1 MEDEKTEDLQAEKLQ
16 EEAPKN
22 DAPTKEE
29 KTIEQ
34 LEHHIEDLSDRL
46 LRSVAE
52 AENIR
57 RRYEKQIE
65 DVKEYAISS
74 FAKDLISVVDNL
86 HRAIQFVPA
95 NLDPSVKALF
105 DGVMMTH
112 KELQS
117 MLSKHGV
124 IAIEP
129 KEGDKFDYNLHH
141 AISQVESAEAEEGS
155 VVGLMQA
162 GYKIKDRL
170 LRPATV
176 SVAKQK

>member
-1 MEDEKTEDLQAEKLQ
+1 MEDEKFEEIQEEKHKD
-16 EEAPKN
+16 EAPKEGHK
-22 DAPTKEE
+22 KEE

-46 LRSVAE
+46 LRTVAE
-52 AENIR
+52 TENIR

-65 DVKEYAISS
+65 EVKEYAISS
-74 FAKDLISVVDNL
+74 FAKDLISVLDNL
-86 HRAIQFVPA
+86 HRAIQFVPE
-95 NLDPSVKALF
+95 NLEPSVKALF
-105 DGVMMTH
+105 DGVMMTN

-141 AISQVESAEAEEGS
+141 AISHAESEAEEGS
-155 VVGLMQA
+155 IVGLMQT

-176 SVAKQK
+176 SVAKAK